1 MQNKSLRK
9 NRRLLRLIHLFRKKL
24 EDQNE
29 ISCDIFEAPSGRE
42 LSPKVTEGECV
53 QRKYVAVEVR

>member
-1 MQNKSLRK
+1 M
-9 NRRLLRLIHLFRKKL
+9 HLFQKKL
-24 EDQNE
+24 KDQNE